1 MKNLKNTF
9 GRAPDEATQIIEAL
23 GGNSALAEAIGVTP
37 QAISYWRRKGIPRPW
52 LMSLRKTHKHV
63 FPAPVKQPKA
73 KRPIQAEPSAATPC
87 ARCGHRC
94 SPSLDQHGVKHE

>member
-9 GRAPDEATQIIEAL
+9 GRAPDEATQIVEAL

-52 LMSLRKTHKHV
+52 LMSLRKTHKHI

-73 KRPIQAEPSAATPC
+73 AKPAPPEPSATTPC
-87 ARCGHRC
+87 ARCGHC
-94 SPSLDQHGVKHE
+94 CTPSPGQHGAQDE